1 MPFLHY
7 ERDEKRRKMSD
18 AIRCVQEGRELT
30 ENPSRDSLLVR
41 AYLKSTPPLHPRRT
55 LDQFFYHGIDT
66 SDRDIDQYE
75 FGLLY
80 PHFHRPLYASVDY

>member
-7 ERDEKRRKMSD
+7 ETDEKRRKMSD
-18 AIRCVQEGRELT
+18 AIRCVQEGSELADD
-30 ENPSRDSLLVR
+30 PGRDFLLVR

-66 SDRDIDQYE
+66 SDRDIDQ
-75 FGLLY
+75 
-80 PHFHRPLYASVDY
+80 